1 MSMFKLAFQ
10 NFKASFK
17 NYLSLIISL
26 AFTILVLFNFQN
38 LVDSG
43 FLDTLGESN
52 ARNIEIII
60 QVLSFIIGC
69 FMLFFIWY
77 ATNVFLTKQKK
88 EIGIYV
94 FMGLSN
100 QRIGKLYM
108 IETIFTGLVALILG
122 IFFGVITSQLFV
134 MILLY
139 ISDISVPIHFQ
150 FSMHSILMTSL
161 IFMIMYLIFVVK
173 GYINIVRSSVLEMVS
188 ANRQNEYVKQNP
200 WILIIKAII
209 GIIVLISGYYLATKD
224 AGMEVMG
231 NLLIAVILVVA
242 GTYFLFCGVIPLIFQ
257 TLAKNKYFLYK
268 HERNLWINNVIF
280 RIKKNYRTYAMV
292 SVLMLCSVTALA
304 FGFAMQHRYDSIV
317 HFENTYTYQIISD
330 RPDYGQEFQDL
341 ITIDN
346 SIDYASSVEVT
357 VLENEDTN
365 RQYAFPLTL
374 LSYSQIQNLAQD
386 AGLEFDFPEPQ
397 DQEYIELHHLYLMSL
412 TNDAIINT
420 ETIQGTTYTS
430 IASSSTPYLGYM
442 QESMD
447 YMIVNDSTYQALKPL
462 GSSFYLYN
470 YKISDPLQF
479 EASVDDIQ
487 TSPHC
492 QGLVKIDPEREDI
505 AWIKILYSFSIFM
518 FMVFVLPVA
527 LSYL

>member
-1 MSMFKLAFQ
+1 
-10 NFKASFK
+10 
-17 NYLSLIISL
+17 
-26 AFTILVLFNFQN
+26 
-38 LVDSG
+38 
-43 FLDTLGESN
+43 
-52 ARNIEIII
+52 
-60 QVLSFIIGC
+60 
-69 FMLFFIWY
+69 
-77 ATNVFLTKQKK
+77 
-88 EIGIYV
+88 
-94 FMGLSN
+94 
-100 QRIGKLYM
+100 
-108 IETIFTGLVALILG
+108 
-122 IFFGVITSQLFV
+122 
-134 MILLY
+134 
-139 ISDISVPIHFQ
+139 
-150 FSMHSILMTSL
+150 
-161 IFMIMYLIFVVK
+161 
-173 GYINIVRSSVLEMVS
+173 
-188 ANRQNEYVKQNP
+188 
-200 WILIIKAII
+200 
-209 GIIVLISGYYLATKD
+209 
-224 AGMEVMG
+224 
-231 NLLIAVILVVA
+231 
-242 GTYFLFCGVIPLIFQ
+242 
-257 TLAKNKYFLYK
+257 
-268 HERNLWINNVIF
+268 
-280 RIKKNYRTYAMV
+280 MV

-304 FGFAMQHRYDSIV
+304 FGFAMQNRYDSIV

-397 DQEYIELHHLYLMSL
+397 NQEYIELHHLYLMSL
-412 TNDAIINT
+412 TNDTIINT

-430 IASSSTPYLGYM
+430 ITKSSAPYLGYM

-447 YMIVNDSTYQALKPL
+447 YMIVNDATYQALKPL

-505 AWIKILYSFSIFM
+505 AWIKTLYSFSIFM
-518 FMVFVLPVA
+518 FMVFVFASGAILFMKIYNDAFEEKDRYQVLQKLGVDSKVLKKA
-527 LSYL
+527 LAHELKFAYIAPLIVMSISSYFSVKALGNLMQSSFLSVNIISVLII

>member
-77 ATNVFLTKQKK
+77 ATNVFLTKRKK

-108 IETIFTGLVALILG
+108 IEIIFTGLVALILG
-122 IFFGVITSQLFV
+122 VFFGVITSQLFV

-242 GTYFLFCGVIPLIFQ
+242 GTYFLFGGVIPLIFQ
-257 TLAKNKYFLYK
+257 TPAKNKHFLYK
-268 HERNLWINNVIF
+268 HERNL
-280 RIKKNYRTYAMV
+280 
-292 SVLMLCSVTALA
+292 
-304 FGFAMQHRYDSIV
+304 
-317 HFENTYTYQIISD
+317 
-330 RPDYGQEFQDL
+330 
-341 ITIDN
+341 
-346 SIDYASSVEVT
+346 
-357 VLENEDTN
+357 
-365 RQYAFPLTL
+365 
-374 LSYSQIQNLAQD
+374 
-386 AGLEFDFPEPQ
+386 
-397 DQEYIELHHLYLMSL
+397 
-412 TNDAIINT
+412 
-420 ETIQGTTYTS
+420 
-430 IASSSTPYLGYM
+430 
-442 QESMD
+442 
-447 YMIVNDSTYQALKPL
+447 
-462 GSSFYLYN
+462 
-470 YKISDPLQF
+470 
-479 EASVDDIQ
+479 
-487 TSPHC
+487 
-492 QGLVKIDPEREDI
+492 
-505 AWIKILYSFSIFM
+505 
-518 FMVFVLPVA
+518 
-527 LSYL
+527 